1 MMTEVLDQRAVVRDK
16 TLLASTIKRRGYSN
30 ASLADEVT
38 FRLRRKART
47 AKERRD
53 INVSRAQIGHLRNP
67 RMTDRNTTSVDVADV
82 IEEALDMPN
91 GALFATQVFSVAR
104 YAKQTA

>member
-1 MMTEVLDQRAVVRDK
+1 MMTEALDQRAIVRDK
-16 TLLASTIKRRGYSN
+16 SLLASTMKRRGFSN
-30 ASLADEVT
+30 ATLADEVT

-53 INVSRAQIGHLRNP
+53 INVSRAQVGHLRNA
-67 RMTDRNTTSVDVADV
+67 RMADRNTTSVEVADA

-91 GALFATQVFSVAR
+91 GSLFATQVFSVSR
-104 YAKQTA
+104 YARQSA

>member
-1 MMTEVLDQRAVVRDK
+1 MMTEVLDQRAIVRDK
-16 TLLASTIKRRGYSN
+16 TLLASTMKRRGFSN

-47 AKERRD
+47 AQERRD
-53 INVSRAQIGHLRNP
+53 INVSRAQIGHLRNH
-67 RMTDRNTTSVDVADV
+67 RMEGRNTTSVEVADS

-91 GALFATQVFSVAR
+91 GTLFDTQVFSVTRYTAR
-104 YAKQTA
+104 TA

>member
-16 TLLASTIKRRGYSN
+16 ALLAKNKTRRGYSN

-53 INVSRAQIGHLRNP
+53 INVSKAQIGHLCNP
-67 RMTDRNTTSVDVADV
+67 RMTDRNTTSVEVADA

-91 GALFATQVFSVAR
+91 GSLFATQVFSVSR
-104 YAKQTA
+104 YTRQSA

>member
-1 MMTEVLDQRAVVRDK
+1 MMIEVLDQRAVVRDK
-16 TLLASTIKRRGYSN
+16 TLLASTMKRRGFSN

-53 INVSRAQIGHLRNP
+53 INVSRAQIGHLRNAN
-67 RMTDRNTTSVDVADV
+67 MATRNTTSVEVADA
-82 IEEALDMPN
+82 IEESLDMPN
-91 GALFATQVFSVAR
+91 GSLFATQVFSVSR
-104 YAKQTA
+104 YARQTA